1 MGAWY
6 DSGMYDNADIRGT
19 FPNDYRPIPIGSKL
33 LYYDGEKKL
42 NIVGE
47 VKAST
52 VTFIWIVDVDTRE
65 QHFIMYC
72 DIVKVLEIKGI

>member
-1 MGAWY
+1 MQGEV
-6 DSGMYDNADIRGT
+6 T
-19 FPNDYRPIPIGSKL
+19 NDYRPLPIGSRL
-33 LYYDGEKKL
+33 IYYDGEKKL
-42 NIVGE
+42 NVVGE

-52 VTFIWIVDVDTRE
+52 VAFIWIVDVDTRE